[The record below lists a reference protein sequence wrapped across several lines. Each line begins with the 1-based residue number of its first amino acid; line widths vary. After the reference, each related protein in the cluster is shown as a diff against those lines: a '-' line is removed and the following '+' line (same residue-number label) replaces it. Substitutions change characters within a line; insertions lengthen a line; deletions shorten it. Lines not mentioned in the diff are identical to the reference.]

1 MKKVASHQI
10 VLRDDVFPTFF
21 KYLKVNTNEQ
31 IPLMSRM

>member
-21 KYLKVNTNEQ
+21 KYLSQHQWTDTTHV
-31 IPLMSRM
+31 